1 MSGASTEVP
10 PRLLPELRCFVLIVG
25 SSRSGSTLLGAVI
38 DGHPQAIVA
47 NESGDSMTLWRGL
60 NRDEVLDTIVA
71 RAAVSAA
78 NDRSSTGYRYQI
90 GPHPAVKQG
99 VLVVGDKTWNPTLL
113 LLHGNPTLLSSLE
126 ERLGVPVRLI
136 HAIRSPFDVI
146 ATMHRRSGMS
156 VRDRSR
162 WYFMHCEAAEALR
175 ERLPRESFLESHHAD
190 LVTDPVAEVG
200 RLGRFLGLPHDEA
213 HVSAV
218 QGLLFEQPR
227 RTAEGILWSAADVDA
242 IVARMAAFACLS
254 RYGVERPRVDCE
266 PPSGGGGL
274 S

>member
-1 MSGASTEVP
+1 MNVASIDDR
-10 PRLLPELRCFVLIVG
+10 PRLLPEVRCFVLVVG
-25 SSRSGSTLLGAVI
+25 NARSGSTLLGAAI
-38 DGHPQAIVA
+38 DGHPRAIVA

-60 NRDEVLDTIVA
+60 RRDEVLNRVMA
-71 RAAVSAA
+71 RAAENAA
-78 NDRSSTGYRYQI
+78 SERSSTGYRYQI
-90 GPHPAVKQG
+90 GPPPGGKQD

-126 ERLGVPVRLI
+126 ERLGVPVRLVY
-136 HAIRSPFDVI
+136 AIRDPFDVI

-190 LVTDPVAEVG
+190 LVADPSGE
-200 RLGRFLGLPHDEA
+200 LGRIGGFLGLPRDDT

-218 QGLLFEQPR
+218 QALLFGQPR
-227 RTAEGILWSAADVDA
+227 RTAESIPWTAADVAA
-242 IVARMAAFACLS
+242 IVARMAEFECLS
-254 RYGVERPRVDCE
+254 RYRCE
-266 PPSGGGGL
+266 PPRLDWGTPGAGDGL
-274 S
+274 